1 MSDSSGS
8 RAGSE
13 WKGRDMPAK
22 RSYEAPKVQSLGSL
36 RDMTQA
42 QSWFKLWDS
51 KGLLPPINLSR

>member
-1 MSDSSGS
+1 
-8 RAGSE
+8 
-13 WKGRDMPAK
+13 MPAK